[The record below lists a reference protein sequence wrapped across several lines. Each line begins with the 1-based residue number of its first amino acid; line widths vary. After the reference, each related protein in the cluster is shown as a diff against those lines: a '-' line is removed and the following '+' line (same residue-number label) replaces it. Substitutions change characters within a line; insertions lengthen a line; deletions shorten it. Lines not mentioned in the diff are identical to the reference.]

1 MMSSFKER
9 TSKEKRAQEVAR
21 IREKYQ
27 DRIPVICERARDCK
41 LPEIDKNK
49 FLVPDDLTV
58 GQFVFVIRQRLKTLS
73 SYVALYLFID
83 SKIPPTVATLHS
95 LYGDRTDK
103 EDGFLYVTY
112 SGENAFGASA
122 E

>member
-9 TSKEKRAQEVAR
+9 NPKEKRAQEVAR
-21 IREKYQ
+21 IREKYP

-73 SYVALYLFID
+73 SHVALYLFID
-83 SKIPPTVATLHS
+83 SKIPQTGATLHS
-95 LYGDRTDK
+95 LYGNRTDK

-112 SGENAFGASA
+112 SGENAFGAY
-122 E
+122 